1 MGRHSTFTAKTADAI
16 CSRMIEGESLQQ
28 ICRDKGMPSR
38 QAVLKWLNQRP
49 DFVAQYARAR
59 EALIDYMGDEI
70 LDIADDASNDW
81 MERLGEDEKS
91 RGWRE
96 NGEAINR
103 SRLRVDARK
112 WLMSKIMP
120 KKYGDHVSLQ
130 HSGTLTLEALVGA
143 SFKAPEKE

>member
-1 MGRHSTFTAKTADAI
+1 MPLTESQHAE
-16 CSRMIEGESLQQ
+16 IEAQRSALAPTRRATVPALEEMLF
-28 ICRDKGMPSR
+28 
-38 QAVLKWLNQRP
+38 QAVPLLDHGFIR
-49 DFVAQYARAR
+49 V
-59 EALIDYMGDEI
+59 IDYMGDEI